1 MTFQGDPYRVLG
13 VAPGASLNEIR
24 SAYRRLAK
32 QYHPDAAG
40 ERALTRFLAIQAAY
54 ERLVDGDGRL
64 RRGGGAGR
72 AASAGQPPSEP
83 WRADPARARASR
95 DAWRARWAGHGAAT
109 RDRARTGGE
118 RAAPGAG
125 ADQGSGADQG
135 AGARNR
141 HGTGT
146 TEGPASTARGGP
158 GERGPR
164 RGPRKA
170 TPGSTTYD
178 EATENARDPEWDG
191 GSWYGPSLRTYWT
204 INPREYADPRKHGPE
219 YQERA
224 RRAGS
229 RAEDVVHERRAG
241 VDEGPAPDAGRAR
254 ERGTGSWTYATD
266 SGTADWEAGES
277 PRPRAGG
284 AAGATFASPSDATAS
299 GSATRSSTSRP
310 HEPDQVTRPLP
321 DLESLAR
328 QAAPRHLLDL
338 AHRPD
343 RRWRFFLA
351 LVGWPPIGFA
361 VGSLL
366 TSVTG
371 CAQFA
376 ASCPEPVPTLALLIQ
391 PVIVVALV
399 LVPTAA
405 ALAAFGSIA
414 GLAAAVPLAA
424 VLAVGSGSD
433 GRAGAP
439 VLGILVSAV
448 YLAALV
454 AGAIVLWGPAR
465 EP

>member
-1 MTFQGDPYRVLG
+1 MSFQGDPYRVLG

-40 ERALTRFLAIQAAY
+40 ERALARFLAIQAAY
-54 ERLVDGDGRL
+54 ERLVDGEGRL

-72 AASAGQPPSEP
+72 AGGAGSAPAEP

-95 DAWRARWAGHGAAT
+95 DAWRARRAAQGPP
-109 RDRARTGGE
+109 AGE
-118 RAAPGAG
+118 RAKVAG
-125 ADQGSGADQG
+125 EPAAAGSGTGGGSDAEH
-135 AGARNR
+135 R

-146 TEGPASTARGGP
+146 REGPASTPRGGV

-178 EATENARDPEWDG
+178 EAAESARDPEWDG

-224 RRAGS
+224 RRASS
-229 RAEDVVHERRAG
+229 RAGNLAHERSSDPG
-241 VDEGPAPDAGRAR
+241 GDPAIGAGRAR
-254 ERGTGSWTYATD
+254 ERGAGSWTYATD
-266 SGTADWEAGES
+266 SGTADWQAGES
-277 PRPRAGG
+277 TPPG
-284 AAGATFASPSDATAS
+284 ADATFASPPDAAGP
-299 GSATRSSTSRP
+299 GSSTGASTSRADAA
-310 HEPDQVTRPLP
+310 DQDRRPP

-343 RRWRFFLA
+343 RRWRVLIA
-351 LVGWPPIGFA
+351 LIGWPPLGFA

-376 ASCPEPVPTLALLIQ
+376 ASCPEPVPTLSLLIQ
-391 PVIVVALV
+391 PVIVAALIF
-399 LVPTAA
+399 VPPAA

-424 VLAVGSGSD
+424 VLAVGSGPD
-433 GRAGAP
+433 GRAAAP
-439 VLGILVSAV
+439 VLGVLVSAA

-454 AGAIVLWGPAR
+454 GGAIVLWRPAR

>member
-1 MTFQGDPYRVLG
+1 MTFQGDPYQVLG

-40 ERALTRFLAIQAAY
+40 ERALSRFLAIQAAY

-64 RRGGGAGR
+64 RGDVRAGR
-72 AASAGQPPSEP
+72 AAGAGQPPSEP
-83 WRADPARARASR
+83 WRADPTRARASR
-95 DAWRARWAGHGAAT
+95 DAWRARRAGHGAAT
-109 RDRARTGGE
+109 RDRTRAGGE
-118 RAAPGAG
+118 RATSGAG
-125 ADQGSGADQG
+125 PDQGSGAG
-135 AGARNR
+135 NR
-141 HGTGT
+141 HGPGT
-146 TEGPASTARGGP
+146 TDGPASTARGGA
-158 GERGPR
+158 GERGSR

-178 EATENARDPEWDG
+178 EAAENARDPEWDG

-224 RRAGS
+224 RRAGP
-229 RAEDVVHERRAG
+229 RAQDAVHGSHADVG
-241 VDEGPAPDAGRAR
+241 EGQMPDAGRTP
-254 ERGTGSWTYATD
+254 ERGAGSWTYATD

-277 PRPRAGG
+277 TRPGAAG

-299 GSATRSSTSRP
+299 GPASRSSASRP
-310 HEPDQVTRPLP
+310 HEPDRGTQPLP

-343 RRWRFFLA
+343 RQWRVLLA

-376 ASCPEPVPTLALLIQ
+376 ASCPEPVPTLSLLIQ
-391 PVIVVALV
+391 PVIVVALI
-399 LVPTAA
+399 LVPPAA
-405 ALAAFGSIA
+405 ALGAFGSIA

-433 GRAGAP
+433 SRAGAP

-454 AGAIVLWGPAR
+454 AGAIVLWRPAR